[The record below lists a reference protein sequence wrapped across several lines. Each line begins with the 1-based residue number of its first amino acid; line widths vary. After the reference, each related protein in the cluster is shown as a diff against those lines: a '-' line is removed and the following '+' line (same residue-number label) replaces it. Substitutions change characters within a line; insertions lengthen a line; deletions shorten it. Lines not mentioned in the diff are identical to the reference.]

1 MTITVSITQFRQ
13 NISDY
18 LIKAREGHT
27 IVLKDEKK
35 DKKVAELVGKKR
47 FDPVA
52 FGKALKAASGVFTA
66 KNHPEWRT
74 KRDVIRWVERERKK
88 ADRTF

>member
-1 MTITVSITQFRQ
+1 MTITVSISDFRT

-18 LIKAREGHT
+18 LEKARSGNT
-27 IVLKDEKK
+27 IEVRDLKK
-35 DKKVAELVGKKR
+35 DRLVAELRGKKE

-52 FGKALKAASGVFTA
+52 FRKALDKASGVFTA

-74 KRDVIRWVERERKK
+74 KRDVIRWVEQSRKA

>member
-1 MTITVSITQFRQ
+1 MTITVSISQFRQ

-18 LIKAREGHT
+18 LQKVREGHRVSLRDAKRDEVVAS
-27 IVLKDEKK
+27 IVPE
-35 DKKVAELVGKKR
+35 KR
-47 FDPVA
+47 FDPDA
-52 FGKALKAASGVFTA
+52 FRNAMYKAAGIFTA

-74 KRDVIRWVERERKK
+74 KRQVIRWLEKSRAA

>member
-1 MTITVSITQFRQ
+1 MTITVSISQFRQ

-18 LIKAREGHT
+18 LAQVKAGD
-27 IVLKDEKK
+27 ILILKDEKK
-35 DKKVAELVGKKR
+35 DEEVAEVIGKKKW
-47 FDPVA
+47 DA
-52 FGKALKAASGVFTA
+52 ETFGKALQKAVGVFTT

-74 KRDVIRWVERERKK
+74 KKDVIRWVERERAR

>member
-1 MTITVSITQFRQ
+1 MTITVSISQFRQ
-13 NISDY
+13 NLSDY
-18 LIKAREGHT
+18 LRQVQRGDI
-27 IVLKDEKK
+27 IILKDEKK
-35 DKKVAELVGKKR
+35 NEEVAQIVGKKK

-52 FGKALKAASGVFTA
+52 FGKTLREVAGTFTA

-74 KRDVIRWVERERKK
+74 KRDVIRWLEKERAQ